1 MRFFLVDVF
10 GNTRYSGNQ
19 LAVFLDFGT
28 LDAGEMQRIAR
39 EINFSETTFI
49 TAEEKANGG
58 YPVRIF
64 TPVEEIAFAGHP
76 TLGTAFILACY
87 LEKEKPERVLLNL
100 KIGQIPV
107 SSEGDLWWMKQ
118 NQPHFG
124 TVLDIGTVAELLG
137 LDHHDVDHRFPIE
150 EVSTGLPFAIVPLT
164 SMDALKKAK
173 VNPDQYWDFIR
184 TSTAKGFL
192 VFCPEAYEKNH
203 DLSSRVFVDYLGIP
217 EDPATGSATGCLAA
231 YLARYRMFGDGQLEM
246 TIGQGYEIGRPS
258 EIKIKVKQTGEDYDI
273 FVGGRVIEVA
283 EGQWKSEK
291 LKVKN

>member
-28 LDAGEMQRIAR
+28 LEASEMQSIAR

-76 TLGTAFILACY
+76 TLGTAFILARY
-87 LEKEKPERVLLNL
+87 LEKENPEQVLLNL

-107 SSEGDLWWMKQ
+107 SNEGDLWWMKQ

-124 TVLDIGTVAELLG
+124 AVLDIWTVAELLG
-137 LDHHDVDHRFPIE
+137 LDHHDVDHRFPIQ
-150 EVSTGLPFAIVPLT
+150 EVSTGLPFTIVPLT
-164 SMDALKKAK
+164 TMDALKKAK
-173 VNPDQYWDFIR
+173 INADKYWNFIR
-184 TSTAKGFL
+184 TSTANGFL
-192 VFCPEAYEKNH
+192 VFCPEVYEKNH

-231 YLARYRMFGDGQLEM
+231 YLSLYRVFGNSPLEM

-258 EIKIKVKQTGEDYDI
+258 ELKIKVKQTVKDYDI

-283 EGQWKSEK
+283 EGVWK
-291 LKVKN
+291 V

>member
-1 MRFFLVDVF
+1 MRFFLLDVF

-28 LDAGEMQRIAR
+28 LAAEEMQKIAR

-49 TAEEKANGG
+49 TAKEKTNDG

-64 TPVEEIAFAGHP
+64 TPVEEIDFAGHP
-76 TLGTAFILACY
+76 TLGTAFILARY

-100 KIGQIPV
+100 KVGQIPV
-107 SSEGDLWWMKQ
+107 TSEGDLWWMKQ

-124 TVLDIGTVAELLG
+124 TVLDISTVVELLS
-137 LDHHDVDHRFPIE
+137 LDHHDVDHRFPIQ

-173 VNPDQYWDFIR
+173 VNPDQYWNFIR

-192 VFCPEAYEKNH
+192 VFCPETYEKKH
-203 DLSSRVFVDYLGIP
+203 DLSTRVFVDYLGIP

-231 YLARYRMFGDGQLEM
+231 YLARYRVFDRGQLEL
-246 TIGQGYEIGRPS
+246 TIGQGYEVGRPS
-258 EIKIKVKQTGEDYDI
+258 ELKFKVNQTGEDYDI
-273 FVGGRVIEVA
+273 YVGGKVIEVA
-283 EGQWKSEK
+283 EGNWKA
-291 LKVKN
+291 

>member
-1 MRFFLVDVF
+1 MRYFLVDVF
-10 GNTRYSGNQ
+10 GNTPYSGNQ
-19 LAVFLDFGT
+19 LAVFLEYGK
-28 LDAGEMQRIAR
+28 LSSGEMQKIAR

-64 TPVEEIAFAGHP
+64 TPVEEIDFAGHP
-76 TLGTAFILACY
+76 TLGTAFILARY

-100 KIGQIPV
+100 KVGQIPV
-107 SSEGDLWWMKQ
+107 SCEGDLWWMKQ

-124 TVLDIGTVAELLG
+124 AVLDIWTVAELLG
-137 LDHHDVDHRFPIE
+137 LDHHDVDHRFPIQ
-150 EVSTGLPFAIVPLT
+150 EVSTGLPFTIVPLT

-173 VNPDQYWDFIR
+173 VNPDQYWNFIG

-192 VFCPEAYEKNH
+192 VFCPEGYEPKH

-231 YLARYRMFGDGQLEM
+231 YLARYRMFGDDQPEM
-246 TIGQGYEIGRPS
+246 IIGQGYEIGRPS
-258 EIKIKVKQTGEDYDI
+258 ELRIKVKKTGEDYDI
-273 FVGGRVIEVA
+273 FVGGRVIEIA
-283 EGQWKSEK
+283 EGQWKSGIVEK
-291 LKVKN
+291 